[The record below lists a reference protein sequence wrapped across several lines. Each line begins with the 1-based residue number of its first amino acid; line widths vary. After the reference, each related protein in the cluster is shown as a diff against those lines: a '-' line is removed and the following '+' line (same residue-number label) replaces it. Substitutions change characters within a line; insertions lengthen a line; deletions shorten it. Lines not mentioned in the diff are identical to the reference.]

1 MEEIGVVE
9 VMVKS
14 FQAYRDSWEM
24 FLAKMQSQREVVNW
38 VSVSR
43 ISWHEEQRSVTHG
56 RGLGS
61 C

>member
-24 FLAKMQSQREVVNW
+24 FLIKMQSQREFVNW

-43 ISWHEEQRSVTHG
+43 IS
-56 RGLGS
+56 
-61 C
+61 